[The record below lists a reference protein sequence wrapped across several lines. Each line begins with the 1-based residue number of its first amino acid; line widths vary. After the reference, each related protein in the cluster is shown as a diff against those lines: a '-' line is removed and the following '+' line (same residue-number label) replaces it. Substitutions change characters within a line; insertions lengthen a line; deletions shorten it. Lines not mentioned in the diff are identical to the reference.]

1 MTERGWEL
9 ADEVVTEQV
18 DDQRRMLSVL
28 SDDGPDRLD
37 GLTSRL
43 LRHLA
48 GGGERGAP

>member
-9 ADEVVTEQV
+9 ADEVVTEHV
-18 DDQRRMLSVL
+18 DNERRMLSVL
-28 SDDGPDRLD
+28 SDDELDRLD